1 MTAADPIATLVQRT
15 AGIVGSAFLRALVR
29 ELAELY
35 GARLVYVAEHRGS
48 FARVLAEWYDGT
60 EAAGGEFELPGL
72 DPLGPLAVSVPLRDA
87 DGRVIGHVGVE
98 GLEVLPMTRELALF
112 TLMTTR
118 TAGEVQR
125 RLYVDTLRA
134 REQQVAAARARLV
147 HAIDEERRRIGRDI
161 HDGVQ
166 QRTVAVAHLLTLAER
181 RLDED
186 PDAAAALLRRA
197 RDEVREA
204 TEELR
209 DLSHGL
215 HPVGL
220 AEDGLATALEI
231 LGARSPVPLIV
242 DALPGRRLPE
252 PIEVTVYFLVSEA
265 VNNAGKHAGAS
276 AVHVEVAHGAD
287 AVVATVRDDGRGGAD
302 PTGGSGL
309 RGLQDRITTLGG
321 TLTVESPPDG
331 GTRLTATIPLGP
343 WRTAREPFLEFGAPD
358 DGGAGEASIRAIL
371 DGRRTGA
378 ISIARE
384 WDLEGGVPGIG
395 TRLPIRDH
403 AGVEHGAVVVRRV
416 EIVPLGQVDEHA
428 VSVLGTGETVEE
440 FRRWAERRWNAEP
453 DAMAFLLGDPDWRL
467 TDDEPMAVLRF
478 EVCE

>member
-1 MTAADPIATLVQRT
+1 VTAADPIATLVQRT
-15 AGIVGSAFLRALVR
+15 AGIVGTAFLRALVR

-35 GARLVYVAEHRGS
+35 GARLVYVVEHRGR
-48 FARVLAEWYDGT
+48 FARVLAEWADGK
-60 EAAGGEFELPGL
+60 ESAGGEFELPGFE
-72 DPLGPLAVSVPLRDA
+72 PLGPLSVSVPLRDA
-87 DGRVIGHVGVE
+87 DGAVIGHVGLE
-98 GLEVLPMTRELALF
+98 GLEEVRITRELALF

-125 RLYVDTLRA
+125 RLYVDRLRA
-134 REQQVAAARARLV
+134 REQELAAARARLV
-147 HAIDEERRRIGRDI
+147 HAVDEERRRIGRDI

-181 RLDED
+181 KLDED
-186 PDAAAALLRRA
+186 PAGAAALLHRA

-204 TEELR
+204 TDELR

-220 AEDGLATALEI
+220 TESGLGTALEI
-231 LGARSPVPLIV
+231 LAARSPVALVV

-265 VNNAGKHAGAS
+265 VSNAGKHAGAS
-276 AVHVEVAHGAD
+276 AVRVEVVHRAD
-287 AVVATVRDDGRGGAD
+287 AIIATVADDGRGGAD
-302 PTGGSGL
+302 PAAGSGL

-321 TLTVESPPDG
+321 TLTVDSPADG
-331 GTRLTATIPLGP
+331 GTRLTASIPLGP
-343 WRTAREPFLEFGAPD
+343 WRTAREPYLEFGAPS
-358 DGGAGEASIRAIL
+358 DGGAGQESIQAIL

-403 AGVEHGAVVVRRV
+403 EGVEHGAVVVRRV
-416 EIVPLGQVDEHA
+416 EIVPLGQIDEHA
-428 VSVLGTGETVEE
+428 VGALGTGETVEE
-440 FRRWAERRWNAEP
+440 FRLWAERRWNTDP
-453 DAMAFLLGDPDWRL
+453 DMMAFLLGDPDWRL

-478 EVCE
+478 ERCE